1 MNRTDTIKH
10 IALSADL
17 SRDAAGRV
25 IDVLEARL
33 KAHTGAGKRV
43 VLRGFGS
50 FSRGLPAEKAGRNPR
65 TGTPITYTAYRKPKD
80 TPAIGEAALRDEI
93 AAGAQIDR
101 AAAGRTRCRAGGDR
115 HEHEERRR
123 GELLRPGA
131 LLRRPPCR
139 AQRAQSP
146 HWRDPPDPC
155 RTFATV
161 SRLEDRQRRRQVQS
175 RRAPEGGGELTR
187 RHDRE
192 TWPGRR

>member
-1 MNRTDTIKH
+1 M
-10 IALSADL
+10 
-17 SRDAAGRV
+17 
-25 IDVLEARL
+25 DVFEARL

-101 AAAGRTRCRAGGDR
+101 AAAGRALAALQAVIVTSMNKGGVVSFYGLGRFYAGRRAARSGRNPRTGATLLIPAARLPRFHASKTGNAGGKFSPG
-115 HEHEERRR
+115 ERLKEAVNGR
-123 GELLRPGA
+123 GGTT
-131 LLRRPPCR
+131 
-139 AQRAQSP
+139 
-146 HWRDPPDPC
+146 W
-155 RTFATV
+155 
-161 SRLEDRQRRRQVQS
+161 
-175 RRAPEGGGELTR
+175 
-187 RHDRE
+187 E